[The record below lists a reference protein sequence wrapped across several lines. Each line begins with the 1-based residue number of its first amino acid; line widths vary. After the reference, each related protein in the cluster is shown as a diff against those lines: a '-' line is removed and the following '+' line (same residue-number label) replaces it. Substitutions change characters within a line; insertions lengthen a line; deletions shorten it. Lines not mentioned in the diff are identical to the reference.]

1 MPVQVPDVLHVV
13 EVLREP
19 AAHVAGLLSSSSQ
32 DSEMEQQGMSEV
44 RYKCLLSHSGMY
56 YPVFCSERWDET
68 HRSFTPCCLF
78 WTRLLKVTFAL
89 LGNTQ
94 SVNIFGR
101 QRNPTKEECKEV
113 HPKLNTSEYAIP

>member
-13 EVLREP
+13 EVLREL

-32 DSEMEQQGMSEV
+32 DSEMEQQGISEV

-68 HRSFTPCCLF
+68 HRSFTLCCLF
-78 WTRLLKVTFAL
+78 WTTLLKVTFA
-89 LGNTQ
+89 
-94 SVNIFGR
+94 FWR
-101 QRNPTKEECKEV
+101 QRNPTKEECKEF